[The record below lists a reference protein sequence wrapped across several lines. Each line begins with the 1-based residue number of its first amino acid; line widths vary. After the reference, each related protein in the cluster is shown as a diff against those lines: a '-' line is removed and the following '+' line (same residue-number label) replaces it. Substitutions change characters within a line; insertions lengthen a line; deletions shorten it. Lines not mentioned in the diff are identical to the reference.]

1 MELMEMRR
9 RLMMG
14 MANGTKFATGTIEPT
29 ENVDNV
35 SINIGFS
42 CKALVIAVTDKT
54 LVSGSRQFISLS

>member
-1 MELMEMRR
+1 
-9 RLMMG
+9 MG